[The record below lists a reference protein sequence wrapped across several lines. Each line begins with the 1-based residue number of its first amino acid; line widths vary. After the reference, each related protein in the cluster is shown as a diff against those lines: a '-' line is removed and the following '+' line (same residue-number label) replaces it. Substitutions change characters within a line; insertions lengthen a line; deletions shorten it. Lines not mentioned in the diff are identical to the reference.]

1 MIVEKTS
8 DRWFKTSL
16 EGGVGERR
24 GGWECSGGGY
34 KDPGCRCRAIR
45 AWRRGLD
52 GLLGKGKVWAA
63 EEKAAVLGE

>member
-16 EGGVGERR
+16 EGEVGEGR

-34 KDPGCRCRAIR
+34 KDPGCRQSTRPEEGSGCLWGR
-45 AWRRGLD
+45 
-52 GLLGKGKVWAA
+52 KVQAA
-63 EEKAAVLGE
+63 EEEAVVLGE